1 MARESFVSQSTVH
14 QFPMSRK
21 VAQVRNRVA
30 AFTAVHADC
39 LGKERLLEILLSSPG
54 TTGGVHLSADLCR
67 QLPPH
72 ERIIDVYG
80 QGPVVVGTDTC
91 SEYRRIVSG
100 STPMPR
106 VAGMYHSG
114 TNVVIRTMQRHFGRA
129 DNATLDPDGAMY
141 EVPVRN
147 VEEL

>member
-1 MARESFVSQSTVH
+1 
-14 QFPMSRK
+14 MSRK
-21 VAQVRNRVA
+21 VAEVRNRVA
-30 AFTAVHADC
+30 AFAAVHADC

-54 TTGGVHLSADLCR
+54 TTGGVQLSADLCQ

-72 ERIIDVYG
+72 ERIEDVYG
-80 QGPVVVGTDTC
+80 HGPVVVGMDTC

-129 DNATLDPDGAMY
+129 DNVTLDPDGAMY

-147 VEEL
+147 VEELRSSPSGG